1 MVPIM
6 ETAASVISRKIVS
19 FKELKKAI
27 IGDEPVLFVFF
38 TFYTFLILIH
48 CATTTI
54 HDCQE
59 KTTFRRQ
66 KSMRNLSHFSDKV
79 NHKFSPLRQQN

>member
-38 TFYTFLILIH
+38 TFYTFLILFH
-48 CATTTI
+48 CATTTT

-59 KTTFRRQ
+59 KINIIPPSHEKFITLFRQ
-66 KSMRNLSHFSDKV
+66 S
-79 NHKFSPLRQQN
+79 